1 MKLSLIVPC
10 YNEQDNIVPMCEAIK
25 GAFKSGFDYEI
36 IFVND
41 GSVDKTVMTIKTAQK
56 ERNENIKLVNLSRNF
71 GKESAIFAG
80 LSESRGDYVSIIDA
94 DLQQDPKIVS
104 DMVKILDDDCEVDCV
119 AAYQETRHEGKLLA
133 FYKNCFYKLI
143 NKMTEIN
150 FKQGA
155 SDFRTMRRTMV
166 DAILQMQEYYRFSK
180 GIFSWVG
187 FNTKYIPYE
196 AKERHS
202 GKSKWSFW
210 KLFKYAFE
218 GIISFSTMPLR
229 IATVVGVL
237 TSFISSAYM
246 LIVIVQKLFFGIST
260 SGYATIVVLILLLG
274 GLQLFAL
281 GILGEYIA
289 RNYVETKKRPIYIAK
304 EIIDY
309 ENGKNK

>member
-119 AAYQETRHEGKLLA
+119 AAYQETRHEGKLLT

-187 FNTKYIPYE
+187 FNTQYIPYE

-237 TSFISSAYM
+237 TSFVSSAYM

>member
-41 GSVDKTVMTIKTAQK
+41 GSVDKTVLTIKTAQK

-119 AAYQETRHEGKLLA
+119 AAYQDTRHEGKLLT

-237 TSFISSAYM
+237 TSFVSSAYM

-281 GILGEYIA
+281 GILG
-289 RNYVETKKRPIYIAK
+289 
-304 EIIDY
+304 
-309 ENGKNK
+309 

>member
-1 MKLSLIVPC
+1 
-10 YNEQDNIVPMCEAIK
+10 
-25 GAFKSGFDYEI
+25 
-36 IFVND
+36 
-41 GSVDKTVMTIKTAQK
+41 DKTVMTIKTAQK
-56 ERNENIKLVNLSRNF
+56 DRNENIKLVNLSRNF

-119 AAYQETRHEGKLLA
+119 AAYQDTRHEGKLLT

-196 AKERHS
+196 VLERHS

-237 TSFISSAYM
+237 TSFVSSAYM